1 MKAARG
7 TPTRLPQQSLASDN
21 EDATA
26 GIWLAPVRS
35 LRRRSIVVAALCA
48 LALVGTTGWRMKA
61 AFCIS
66 MALWIG
72 SFRQARVLDGCFCRE
87 LFLAFVRVQS
97 KRWKLERFV
106 GIETSLEDSPF
117 DSLAQISQ
125 VGELFNKAWRFID
138 SCVPWFGGEYKLWL
152 RAASGKRVLA
162 WQGSR
167 DEDFQANL
175 QLLIRVTR
183 LPVERR

>member
-1 MKAARG
+1 MSSPAPSVPN
-7 TPTRLPQQSLASDN
+7 TNDPLA
-21 EDATA
+21 
-26 GIWLAPVRS
+26 GVWLEPVRS
-35 LRRRSIVVAALCA
+35 LRRRAIVVAALCL
-48 LALVGTTGWRMKA
+48 LALVGTSDWHMKA
-61 AFCIS
+61 GFCLS

-72 SFRQARVLDGCFCRE
+72 SFRQARILEDNFCRE
-87 LFLAFVRVQS
+87 LYVMFARVQS

-117 DSLAQISQ
+117 DSLAQISR
-125 VGELFNKAWRFID
+125 VGEIFNKLWRFID
-138 SCVPWFGGEYKLWL
+138 SCVPWFGGAYKLFL

-167 DEDFQANL
+167 DEDFRDNL
-175 QLLIRVTR
+175 NLLIHVTR

>member
-1 MKAARG
+1 MSRTAPL
-7 TPTRLPQQSLASDN
+7 TSHTDDPF
-21 EDATA
+21 A

-35 LRRRSIVVAALCA
+35 RRRRAIVVAALSL
-48 LALVGTTGWRMKA
+48 LALIGTTDWRMKA

-72 SFRQARVLDGCFCRE
+72 SFTQARVLDGSFYRE
-87 LFLAFVRVQS
+87 LYVMFVRVQS

-106 GIETSLEDSPF
+106 GIETALEDSPF
-117 DSLAQISQ
+117 DSLAQISR
-125 VGELFNKAWRFID
+125 VGEFFNKIWRFID
-138 SCVPWFGGEYKLWL
+138 SCVPWLGGEYKLWL

-167 DEDFQANL
+167 DDDFQANL
-175 QLLIRVTR
+175 DLLIRVTR
-183 LPVERR
+183 LPVERK